1 MNANQLGLI
10 IYEMA
15 FVLAYDENWIR
26 GSCTPD
32 VLFLSAARWAAYQ
45 AAHADWR
52 EKPLLIVPELVVE
65 VISPTD
71 RYSAIQTKVE
81 SYLTNGVQAVWIV
94 DPERKRVTVHSNPQ
108 EGRTLG
114 LEETLNGAASCRV
127 ST

>member
-26 GSCTPD
+26 GSRTPD

-65 VISPTD
+65 VISPTY

-81 SYLTNGVQAVWIV
+81 SYLTNGVRAVWIV